1 MKRPALIPALFFTM
15 GILIAYYF
23 SISSIATIFMSLF
36 VLAICIGCVYAGRK
50 TGRLFMLL
58 LFLLSILYTNYR
70 HMSLLEKYFNQDVQ
84 ILGTVHREYRR
95 EGYNTYDIVT
105 DKVNGQVLREKIR
118 TNLYDGASMSP
129 GTRIIFDGQLYQP
142 MENTNPMLF
151 NHKQYLLTKNIN
163 YLLRT
168 EEHSIR
174 IINGTIEL
182 GYEMQNSFR
191 GRLDKIYDNGLSR
204 DNAGFMKALLTGEK
218 DSLQQEEYGLYKEL
232 GIAHILAISGLHI
245 GILTGFMLFLMSRVG
260 IKRNLAIPI
269 ALLLIWVFT
278 YLVGFP
284 ESALRASVMLT
295 FVLISKILHRP
306 YDPVNILA
314 ASYIICLMI
323 NPFWIFSI
331 GFQLSYGA
339 TLSLVALGPWIISRV
354 YPAKGKI
361 AMSMV
366 SVIAVNIGILP
377 LQSYYFNQLPI
388 LTLLSNLLIVPLA
401 TGNLI
406 LGFITIA
413 IPSLTPILDWLLD
426 IQRLMIDLLSFLP
439 IEALRVASPSL
450 HSIVLYF
457 FILIV
462 AIRCRDI
469 SYLDTR
475 LRRVVVV
482 YLLFVS
488 AIGMVKSLEAPNTE
502 IHFIDVG
509 QGDSA
514 LIRVEG
520 RDYLIDTGG
529 SIFGSYDPGESITLP
544 YLQKHGVKRLDGV
557 FISHFHED
565 HYKGLLPIID
575 DLEIDA
581 LYINNT
587 IPDMDLKL
595 ALKREKVPV
604 FVVKEGSGINLSDD
618 SSIECIFSSG
628 GSYINENNNSLVL
641 LLKSKGRSALF
652 TGDIEWEVEERIQG
666 HDVDILKVAHHGS
679 STSSSEKHIMGL
691 MPEISVISAGR
702 DNPYG
707 HPHDSVLETLHK
719 FGSQVYRTDEV
730 GQIQVVI
737 GDEGLEVLPYHGPL
751 YQADPIVFLNNHG
764 YRLSWMFVYCILSYI
779 LVLTYIKMEDNHYE
793 IH

>member
-1 MKRPALIPALFFTM
+1 MKRPALIPALFLTL

-23 SISSIATIFMSLF
+23 SISSTATIFLSLF
-36 VLAICIGCVYAGRK
+36 VLTICIGCIYAGRK
-50 TGRLFMLL
+50 TGRLLMLL

-70 HMSLLEKYFNQDVQ
+70 HMSLLEKYYNQDVY
-84 ILGTVHREYRR
+84 ILGTVHKEYKR
-95 EGYNTYDIVT
+95 EGYNTYDIVMENI
-105 DKVNGQVLREKIR
+105 NGEGIREKVR
-118 TNLYDGASMSP
+118 TNIYDGTPMYP
-129 GTRIIFDGQLYQP
+129 GTRVIFHGQLHKP
-142 MENTNPMLF
+142 MENTNPKLF
-151 NHKQYLLTKNIN
+151 NHRQYLLTKNIK
-163 YLLRT
+163 YMLRT
-168 EEHSIR
+168 EDHSTQN
-174 IINGTIEL
+174 INGTIEL

-191 GRLDKIYDNGLSR
+191 GRLDEIYDNGLSR
-204 DNAGFMKALLTGEK
+204 DNAGFIKALLTGDK
-218 DSLQQEEYGLYKEL
+218 DSLQQEEYGLYKEM

-245 GILTGFMLFLMSRVG
+245 GILTAFILFLMSRIG
-260 IKRNLAIPI
+260 IKRNLAIPV
-269 ALLLIWVFT
+269 ALLFIWGFT

-339 TLSLVALGPWIISRV
+339 TLSLVALAPWIIRRV
-354 YPAKGKI
+354 YPARGRI
-361 AMSMV
+361 AMSMA
-366 SVIAVNIGILP
+366 SVISVNIGILP

-388 LTLLSNLLIVPLA
+388 MTLLSNLLIVPVA

-413 IPSLTPILDWLLD
+413 VPSLTPILDWLLD
-426 IQRLMIDLLSFLP
+426 IQRLMIDLLSFLK
-439 IEALRVASPSL
+439 IEALRVASPNL
-450 HSIVLYF
+450 HGIVLYF

-462 AIRCRDI
+462 AIRWRDI
-469 SYLDTR
+469 SYLDMR
-475 LRRVVVV
+475 MRKVIVV

-488 AIGMVKSLEAPNTE
+488 AIGMVKNLEAPNTE

-529 SIFGSYDPGESITLP
+529 SIFGSFDPGESITLP
-544 YLQKHGVKRLDGV
+544 YLQKLGVKRLDGV

-575 DLEIDA
+575 DLKIDA
-581 LYINNT
+581 LYINKT

-595 ALKREKVPV
+595 ELKRKNVPV
-604 FVVKEGSGINLSDD
+604 LMLMEGSGINLSDN

-652 TGDIEWEVEERIQG
+652 TGDIEAEVEERIPEY
-666 HDVDILKVAHHGS
+666 DVDILKVAHHGS
-679 STSSSEKHIMGL
+679 STSSSENHISGL

-707 HPHDSVLETLHK
+707 HPHELVLETLHK
-719 FGSQVYRTDEV
+719 VGSKVYRTDEV
-730 GQIQVVI
+730 GQILVVI
-737 GDEGLEVLPYHGPL
+737 SDEGMDVLPYYGPL
-751 YQADPIVFLNNHG
+751 YQADLMGFLNNHG
-764 YRLSWMFVYCILSYI
+764 YWLSWMFVYCILSYI
-779 LVLTYIKMEDNHYE
+779 SILTYVKMEENHYE